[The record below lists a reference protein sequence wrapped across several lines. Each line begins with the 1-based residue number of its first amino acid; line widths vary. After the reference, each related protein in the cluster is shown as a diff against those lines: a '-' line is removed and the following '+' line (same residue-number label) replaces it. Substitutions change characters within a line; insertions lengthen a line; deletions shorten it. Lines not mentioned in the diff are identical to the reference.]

1 MEWKMHDRKTNVIDF
16 SGIVLIEMKRLMY
29 AIRVNWGS
37 CPDGF
42 QMFFGI
48 LNSLRKMQSNYHRS
62 NSKVETNLNSIKR
75 HEFPKICKW
84 W

>member
-1 MEWKMHDRKTNVIDF
+1 MHDRKTNVIDF

-42 QMFFGI
+42 QMFFWNFELI
-48 LNSLRKMQSNYHRS
+48 AQNA
-62 NSKVETNLNSIKR
+62 V
-75 HEFPKICKW
+75 
-84 W
+84 